1 MFLTNI
7 DATEIARGNRP
18 WSKDLESKLDNLK
31 YMWGAHRG
39 RSEHNNRGT
48 DPFIGTGV
56 LVKLS
61 SSLAGSG
68 A

>member
-7 DATEIARGNRP
+7 DDTEIARGNRP
-18 WSKDLESKLDNLK
+18 LSKDLESKLDNLK

-39 RSEHNNRGT
+39 RSEHNIGGI
-48 DPFIGTGV
+48 DSFIGTRV

-61 SSLAGSG
+61 SSLASSG